1 MTPLQFNLVSLL
13 LNFAIHPI
21 TLLLKRAD
29 ILTYQRVLMG
39 GYLCTCIYDD
49 ATQVLYEL
57 VLYCNVFYI
66 FQAPVSV
73 DEECTDT
80 PPLESTM
87 RSDIDR

>member
-1 MTPLQFNLVSLL
+1 
-13 LNFAIHPI
+13 
-21 TLLLKRAD
+21 
-29 ILTYQRVLMG
+29 MG